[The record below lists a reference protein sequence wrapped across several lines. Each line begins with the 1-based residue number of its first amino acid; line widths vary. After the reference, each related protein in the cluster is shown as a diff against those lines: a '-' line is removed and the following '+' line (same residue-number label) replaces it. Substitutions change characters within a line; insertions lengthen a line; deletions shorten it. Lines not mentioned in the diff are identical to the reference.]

1 MVAEYYAQRAC
12 VPGTLLITE
21 ATIIAPPAGGYPSV
35 PAIFSDEQIA
45 GWKKVVDAVHAK
57 GSFLYLQLWALGRV
71 ADQEV
76 LRSTGSGDLVS
87 SSDVPVAEGAPA
99 PRALSEEEIKDYIK
113 AYAQAATNAVKKAG
127 FDGVEIHGAN
137 GYLIDQFNQSTANKR
152 TDSWGGSV
160 ENRSRFALEVSKAVV
175 EAVGAER
182 TGIRLSPWSSFQGM
196 KMDDPIPQFT
206 HLIKGLKELKLAY
219 LHLVE
224 SRIAGNADIEATEKN
239 DDFIDLWANQSPV
252 FLAGGFTADSAHA
265 VVDKQYKDKDVAVV
279 FGRYFIS
286 NPDLVYRV
294 QNGIPLTPYNR
305 GLFYNARESKGYVDY
320 AFSEE
325 FTKSAKI

>member
-1 MVAEYYAQRAC
+1 M
-12 VPGTLLITE
+12 LM
-21 ATIIAPPAGGYPSV
+21 
-35 PAIFSDEQIA
+35 
-45 GWKKVVDAVHAK
+45 K
-57 GSFLYLQLWALGRV
+57 
-71 ADQEV
+71 
-76 LRSTGSGDLVS
+76 
-87 SSDVPVAEGAPA
+87 
-99 PRALSEEEIKDYIK
+99 
-113 AYAQAATNAVKKAG
+113 
-127 FDGVEIHGAN
+127 
-137 GYLIDQFNQSTANKR
+137 QFTQSTANKR

-160 ENRSRFALEVSKAVV
+160 ENRSRFGLEVTKAVV

-206 HLIKGLKELKLAY
+206 HLIKGLKDLKLAY

-252 FLAGGFTADSAHA
+252 FLAGGFTADSARA

-279 FGRYFIS
+279 FGRYYIS

-294 QNGIPLTPYNR
+294 EHGIELTPYNR
-305 GLFYNARESKGYVDY
+305 DLFYNAREAKGYVDY
-320 AFSEE
+320 EVSKE
-325 FTKSAKI
+325 FAATQAKI